1 MARNIIVRGW
11 CPGDRVLAM
20 DVVRGNVLAMDVIV
34 QEGIGQDCFQ
44 GMKLIGD
51 IDVQRMMLVGDVVFR
66 GGCCPWML
74 FLRRWC
80 WLEIFVQWIL
90 LARDVV

>member
-1 MARNIIVRGW
+1 MLLGE
-11 CPGDRVLAM
+11 
-20 DVVRGNVLAMDVIV
+20 VLAMDVIV
-34 QEGIGQDCFQ
+34 QEGIGQSCFQ

-66 GGCCPWML
+66 GGCCPGMW
-74 FLRRWC
+74 FWRRGC
-80 WLEIFVQWIL
+80 WLGIFVKWIV